1 MTLITLVTFFS
12 FITCLAFTVSTI
24 NICSICA
31 VDVAFSIYIKK
42 LCIIYNYLYI
52 VEFSILQIDHQLIP
66 LQVRG
71 FDEFPELMLKKPS
84 SHMLHVTLIYPSR
97 QVQLPLVASHSL
109 PFIVPS
115 TWQLQPEKVV
125 KMIII
130 KNFQN
135 QSLRSKIS

>member
-1 MTLITLVTFFS
+1 
-12 FITCLAFTVSTI
+12 
-24 NICSICA
+24 
-31 VDVAFSIYIKK
+31 
-42 LCIIYNYLYI
+42 
-52 VEFSILQIDHQLIP
+52 
-66 LQVRG
+66 
-71 FDEFPELMLKKPS
+71 
-84 SHMLHVTLIYPSR
+84 MLHVTLIYPSR

-135 QSLRSKIS
+135 QSLRLRFADKDFNILVLTYAGHIA